1 MHVFHIRGFSSL
13 VILLLAI
20 ITAIAVLVALP
31 ASFLMVLWNA
41 LVYEGLKGP
50 EINIY
55 QGLLLWGAVAITL
68 KVIFKPEIKIQIQ
81 QGGANKKSSKPDAI
95 VMSAD
100 ASNEAA
106 AEDTNPTKETPA
118 TLDNQHTEG

>member
-100 ASNEAA
+100 ASKEAA
-106 AEDTNPTKETPA
+106 DEDTNPAKETPA

>member
-20 ITAIAVLVALP
+20 VMAIAILVALP
-31 ASFLMVLWNA
+31 ASFMMVLWNA
-41 LVYEGLKGP
+41 LVYEGFKGP
-50 EINIY
+50 EINVY
-55 QGLLLWGAVAITL
+55 QGFLLWGAVALML

-95 VMSAD
+95 VMSTD
-100 ASNEAA
+100 ASKKAAGEEASSQDA
-106 AEDTNPTKETPA
+106 APA
-118 TLDNQHTEG
+118 TLDNQQNEG

>member
-20 ITAIAVLVALP
+20 VAAVAILVALP
-31 ASFLMVLWNA
+31 ASFMMVLWNA

-50 EINIY
+50 EINIL
-55 QGLLLWGAVAITL
+55 QGFLLWGAVAVTL

-81 QGGANKKSSKPDAI
+81 QGSNAKKSGKPEAMAMTTDT
-95 VMSAD
+95 SSEKPAD
-100 ASNEAA
+100 ETTAQDVQQNE
-106 AEDTNPTKETPA
+106 
-118 TLDNQHTEG
+118 G